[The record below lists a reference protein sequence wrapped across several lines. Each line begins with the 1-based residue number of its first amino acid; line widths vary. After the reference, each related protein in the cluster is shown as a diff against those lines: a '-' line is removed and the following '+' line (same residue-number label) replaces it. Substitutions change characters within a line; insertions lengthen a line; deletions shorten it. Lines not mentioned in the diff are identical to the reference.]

1 MSDNYIIE
9 VDSEAA
15 GVVVRDGR
23 RFRFFA
29 ASRAFVPLDG
39 RLFRTA
45 GDAEREATRHV
56 AAAQA
61 RGRAPSGQPGNL
73 RR

>member
-9 VDSEAA
+9 IESEAA

-29 ASRAFVPLDG
+29 ASRAFVSLDG

-45 GDAEREATRHV
+45 GDAEREAARHA

-61 RGRAPSGQPGNL
+61 RGRAPRSI
-73 RR
+73 